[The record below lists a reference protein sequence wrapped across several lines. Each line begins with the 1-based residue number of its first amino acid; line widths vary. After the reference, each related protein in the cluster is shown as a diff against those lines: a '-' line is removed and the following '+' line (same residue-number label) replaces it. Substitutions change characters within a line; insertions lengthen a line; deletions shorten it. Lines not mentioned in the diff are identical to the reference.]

1 MPEIQPW
8 KSRSLS
14 ECCSCSLSGTVPPPV
29 QQRGSSSPVT
39 SLMPGGTAAEQQP
52 DVNPVPS
59 SHSLDD
65 CTYCLNNDHTHLFEL
80 RRSIQ
85 AQVHINANNRV
96 GCLFFYPDPTNL
108 KHSGSGAFI
117 YHFSPVVG
125 NETDNP
131 KLQRRLCSKPTSVSQ
146 RNPLLVAKELLR
158 YFMHRACYVVTP
170 RSAEEISGVTSV
182 RPSPAAPVPPRIIR
196 NAPCCGH

>member
-1 MPEIQPW
+1 M
-8 KSRSLS
+8 
-14 ECCSCSLSGTVPPPV
+14 
-29 QQRGSSSPVT
+29 
-39 SLMPGGTAAEQQP
+39 
-52 DVNPVPS
+52 
-59 SHSLDD
+59 
-65 CTYCLNNDHTHLFEL
+65 
-80 RRSIQ
+80 
-85 AQVHINANNRV
+85 HINANNRV
-96 GCLFFYPDPTNL
+96 GCLFFNPDPTNL

-131 KLQRRLCSKPTSVSQ
+131 KLPRRLCSKPTSVSQ

-182 RPSPAAPVPPRIIR
+182 RPSHRGSTGASADNPQRSLLRPLKGRKGPVRPHGSACAELMHVRDARYSAHRAFIGSSEHLH
-196 NAPCCGH
+196 NQCQNW